1 MFEYRA
7 HMPREEIR
15 PASRRIVHNDL
26 DWTGGLKCLR
36 PHTGRKRSREKK
48 TAVGYFMASP
58 FTRSTGFPGKYPT
71 KASVL
76 SRKYR
81 ASVDDTQSSYDL
93 PVPRQSDRN
102 ALDYRGNF
110 TGLYGTAR

>member
-48 TAVGYFMASP
+48 NGSRVFHGEP
-58 FTRSTGFPGKYPT
+58 FHAMDRYPIKLKPG
-71 KASVL
+71 
-76 SRKYR
+76 
-81 ASVDDTQSSYDL
+81 
-93 PVPRQSDRN
+93 
-102 ALDYRGNF
+102 
-110 TGLYGTAR
+110 